1 MAKEVKINLR
11 LSMRVREALN
21 DEAEVED
28 ARIGTVTN
36 RLLQEELGRMMA
48 AGSDRCVM
56 KDTKEYQALMPRL
69 EGSYVLPTEPEINRY
84 IATRLDDKN
93 YPQVSLYFTKEQA
106 EFMAVLVKKQRIRGT
121 LYYDGNVKSYRYL
134 IVGMLLKNPLFADF
148 GLN

>member
-11 LSMRVREALN
+11 LSMRVREVLN

-28 ARIGTVTN
+28 TRIGTVTN

-48 AGSDRCVM
+48 VGADRCVM
-56 KDTKEYQALMPRL
+56 KDTKEYRALMPRL

-93 YPQVSLYFTKEQA
+93 YPQVSLYFTKEQK
-106 EFMAVLVKKQRIRGT
+106 EFMAGLVKKQRIRGT
-121 LYYDGNVKSYRYL
+121 LYYDGSVKSYRYL

>member
-28 ARIGTVTN
+28 TRIGTVTN

-48 AGSDRCVM
+48 VGADRCVM
-56 KDTKEYQALMPRL
+56 KDTKEYRALMPRL

-106 EFMAVLVKKQRIRGT
+106 EFMARLVKKQRIRGT
-121 LYYDGNVKSYRYL
+121 LYYDGSVKSYRYL

>member
-11 LSMRVREALN
+11 LSMRVREVLS

-28 ARIGTVTN
+28 TRIGTVTN

-48 AGSDRCVM
+48 VGADRCVM
-56 KDTKEYQALMPRL
+56 KDTKEYRALMPHL
-69 EGSYVLPTEPEINRY
+69 ERSYVLPTELEINRH
-84 IATRLDDKN
+84 ITTRLDDKN

-106 EFMAVLVKKQRIRGT
+106 EFMAGLVKKQRIRGT
-121 LYYDGNVKSYRYL
+121 LYYDGSVKSYRYV
-134 IVGMLLKNPLFADF
+134 IVGMLLKNPLLADF

>member
-1 MAKEVKINLR
+1 MAKEMKINLR
-11 LSMRVREALN
+11 LSMRVREVLN

-48 AGSDRCVM
+48 VGADRCVM
-56 KDTKEYQALMPRL
+56 KDTKEYRALADRINDC
-69 EGSYVLPTEPEINRY
+69 YVLPTEPEINRY

-106 EFMAVLVKKQRIRGT
+106 EFMAGLVKKQRIRGT
-121 LYYDGNVKSYRYL
+121 LYYDGSVKSYRYL

-148 GLN
+148 DLN

>member
-28 ARIGTVTN
+28 TRIGTVTN

-48 AGSDRCVM
+48 VGADRCVM
-56 KDTKEYQALMPRL
+56 KDTKEYRALMPRL
-69 EGSYVLPTEPEINRY
+69 EDSYVLPTEPEINRY

-121 LYYDGNVKSYRYL
+121 LYYDGSVKSYRYL

-148 GLN
+148 GMN

>member
-28 ARIGTVTN
+28 TRIGTVTN

-48 AGSDRCVM
+48 VGADRCVM
-56 KDTKEYQALMPRL
+56 KDTKEYRALMPRL

-121 LYYDGNVKSYRYL
+121 LYYDGSVKSYRYL

>member
-48 AGSDRCVM
+48 VGADRCVM
-56 KDTKEYQALMPRL
+56 KDTKEYRALMPRL
-69 EGSYVLPTEPEINRY
+69 EDSYVLPTEPEINRY

-106 EFMAVLVKKQRIRGT
+106 EFMVGLVKKQRIRGT
-121 LYYDGNVKSYRYL
+121 LYYDGSVKSYRYL

>member
-28 ARIGTVTN
+28 TRIGTVTN

-48 AGSDRCVM
+48 VGADRCVM
-56 KDTKEYQALMPRL
+56 KDTKEYRALMPRL

-93 YPQVSLYFTKEQA
+93 YPQVSLYFTKEQT
-106 EFMAVLVKKQRIRGT
+106 EFMAELVKKQRIRGT
-121 LYYDGNVKSYRYL
+121 LYYDGSVKSYRYL

>member
-11 LSMRVREALN
+11 LSMRVREVLN

-28 ARIGTVTN
+28 TRIGTVAN

-48 AGSDRCVM
+48 VGADRCVM
-56 KDTKEYQALMPRL
+56 KDTKEYRALMPHL
-69 EGSYVLPTEPEINRY
+69 EESYVLPTELEINRH
-84 IATRLDDKN
+84 ITTRLDDKN

-106 EFMAVLVKKQRIRGT
+106 EFMDGLVKKQRIRGT
-121 LYYDGNVKSYRYL
+121 LYYDGSVKSYRYV

>member
-48 AGSDRCVM
+48 VGADRCVM
-56 KDTKEYQALMPRL
+56 KDTKEYRALMPRL

-93 YPQVSLYFTKEQA
+93 YPQVSLYFTKEQE
-106 EFMAVLVKKQRIRGT
+106 EFMAGLVKKQRIRGT
-121 LYYDGNVKSYRYL
+121 LYYDGSVKSYRYL

-148 GLN
+148 GLD

>member
-11 LSMRVREALN
+11 LSMRVREVLN

-28 ARIGTVTN
+28 TRIGTVTN

-48 AGSDRCVM
+48 VGADRCVT
-56 KDTKEYQALMPRL
+56 KDTKEYRALIPHL
-69 EGSYVLPTEPEINRY
+69 EESYVLPTEAEINRY

-93 YPQVSLYFTKEQA
+93 YPQVSLYFAKEQA
-106 EFMAVLVKKQRIRGT
+106 EFMAGLVKKQRIRGT
-121 LYYDGNVKSYRYL
+121 LYYDGSVKSYRYL
-134 IVGMLLKNPLFADF
+134 IVGMLLKNLLFADF

>member
-11 LSMRVREALN
+11 LSMRVREVLN
-21 DEAEVED
+21 DEAEIED
-28 ARIGTVTN
+28 TRIGTVTN

-48 AGSDRCVM
+48 VGADRCVM
-56 KDTKEYQALMPRL
+56 KDTKEYRALMPHL

-93 YPQVSLYFTKEQA
+93 YPQVSLYFTKKQA
-106 EFMAVLVKKQRIRGT
+106 EFMAGLVKKQRIRGT
-121 LYYDGNVKSYRYL
+121 LYYDGSVKSYRYV
-134 IVGMLLKNPLFADF
+134 IVGMLLKNPLLADF

>member
-36 RLLQEELGRMMA
+36 RLLQEEIGRMMA
-48 AGSDRCVM
+48 VGADRCVM
-56 KDTKEYQALMPRL
+56 KDTKEYRALMPRL

-106 EFMAVLVKKQRIRGT
+106 EFMAGLVKKQRIRGT
-121 LYYDGNVKSYRYL
+121 LYYNGSVKSYRYL

>member
-28 ARIGTVTN
+28 TRIGTVTN

-48 AGSDRCVM
+48 VGADRCVM
-56 KDTKEYQALMPRL
+56 KDTKEYRALMPRL
-69 EGSYVLPTEPEINRY
+69 EGSYVVPTEPEINRY

-106 EFMAVLVKKQRIRGT
+106 EFMARLVKKQRIRGT
-121 LYYDGNVKSYRYL
+121 LYYDGSVKSYRYL

>member
-11 LSMRVREALN
+11 LSMRVREVLN

-28 ARIGTVTN
+28 TRIGTVTN

-48 AGSDRCVM
+48 VGADRCVM
-56 KDTKEYQALMPRL
+56 KDTKEYRALMPHL

-93 YPQVSLYFTKEQA
+93 YPQVSLYFTKKQA
-106 EFMAVLVKKQRIRGT
+106 EFMAGLVKKQRIRGT
-121 LYYDGNVKSYRYL
+121 LYYDGSVKSYRYV
-134 IVGMLLKNPLFADF
+134 IVGMLLKNPLLADF

>member
-1 MAKEVKINLR
+1 MAKEIKINLR
-11 LSMRVREALN
+11 LSMRVREVLN

-28 ARIGTVTN
+28 TRIGTVAN

-48 AGSDRCVM
+48 VGADRCVM
-56 KDTKEYQALMPRL
+56 KDTKEYRALMQHL
-69 EGSYVLPTEPEINRY
+69 EGSYVLPTELEINRH
-84 IATRLDDKN
+84 ITTRLDDKN

-106 EFMAVLVKKQRIRGT
+106 EFMDGLVKKQRIRGT
-121 LYYDGNVKSYRYL
+121 LYYDGSVKSYRYV

>member
-36 RLLQEELGRMMA
+36 RLLQEELGKMMA
-48 AGSDRCVM
+48 VGADRCVM
-56 KDTKEYQALMPRL
+56 KDTKEYRALMPRL
-69 EGSYVLPTEPEINRY
+69 EDSYVLPTEPEINRY

-106 EFMAVLVKKQRIRGT
+106 EFMAELVKKQRIRGT
-121 LYYDGNVKSYRYL
+121 LYYDGSVKSYRYL

>member
-28 ARIGTVTN
+28 TRIGTVTN

-48 AGSDRCVM
+48 VGADRCVM
-56 KDTKEYQALMPRL
+56 KDTKEYRALMPRL
-69 EGSYVLPTEPEINRY
+69 EDSYVLPTEPEINRY

-121 LYYDGNVKSYRYL
+121 LYYDGSVKSYRYL

>member
-11 LSMRVREALN
+11 LSMRVREVLN
-21 DEAEVED
+21 DEAEIED
-28 ARIGTVTN
+28 TRIGTVTN
-36 RLLQEELGRMMA
+36 RLLQEELGKMMA
-48 AGSDRCVM
+48 VGADRCMM
-56 KDTKEYQALMPRL
+56 KDTKEYRALMPHL

-106 EFMAVLVKKQRIRGT
+106 EFMAELVKKQRIRGT
-121 LYYDGNVKSYRYL
+121 LYYDGSVKSYRYV
-134 IVGMLLKNPLFADF
+134 IVGMLLKNPLLADF

>member
-11 LSMRVREALN
+11 LSMRVREVLN

-28 ARIGTVTN
+28 TRIGTVTN

-48 AGSDRCVM
+48 VGADRCVM
-56 KDTKEYQALMPRL
+56 KDTKEYWALMPHL

-93 YPQVSLYFTKEQA
+93 YPQVSLYFTKSRQSSWP
-106 EFMAVLVKKQRIRGT
+106 
-121 LYYDGNVKSYRYL
+121 DW
-134 IVGMLLKNPLFADF
+134 
-148 GLN
+148 

>member
-28 ARIGTVTN
+28 TRIGTVTN

-48 AGSDRCVM
+48 VGADRCVM
-56 KDTKEYQALMPRL
+56 KDTKEYRALMPRL

-106 EFMAVLVKKQRIRGT
+106 EFMAELVKRQRIRGT
-121 LYYDGNVKSYRYL
+121 LYYDGSVKSYRYL

-148 GLN
+148 DLN

>member
-11 LSMRVREALN
+11 LSMRVREVLN

-28 ARIGTVTN
+28 TRIGTVTN

-48 AGSDRCVM
+48 VGADRCVM
-56 KDTKEYQALMPRL
+56 KDTKEYRALMPHL
-69 EGSYVLPTEPEINRY
+69 EGSYVLPTELEIKRH
-84 IATRLDDKN
+84 ITTRLDDKN
-93 YPQVSLYFTKEQA
+93 YPQVSLYFTKEQE
-106 EFMAVLVKKQRIRGT
+106 EFMAGLVKKQRIRGT
-121 LYYDGNVKSYRYL
+121 LYYDGSVKSYRYV

>member
-11 LSMRVREALN
+11 LSMRVREVLN

-28 ARIGTVTN
+28 TRIGTVTN

-48 AGSDRCVM
+48 VGADRCVT
-56 KDTKEYQALMPRL
+56 KDTKEYRALIPHL
-69 EGSYVLPTEPEINRY
+69 EESYVLPTEAEINRY

-106 EFMAVLVKKQRIRGT
+106 ECMAGLVKKQRIRGT
-121 LYYDGNVKSYRYL
+121 LYYDGSVKSYRYL
-134 IVGMLLKNPLFADF
+134 IVGMLLKNLLFADF

>member
-11 LSMRVREALN
+11 LSMRVREVLN
-21 DEAEVED
+21 NEAEVED
-28 ARIGTVTN
+28 TRIGTVTN

-48 AGSDRCVM
+48 VGADRCVM
-56 KDTKEYQALMPRL
+56 KDTKEYRALMPHP
-69 EGSYVLPTEPEINRY
+69 EGNYVLPTELEINRY

-106 EFMAVLVKKQRIRGT
+106 EFMAELVKKQRIRGT
-121 LYYDGNVKSYRYL
+121 IYYDGSVKSYRYL

>member
-28 ARIGTVTN
+28 TRIGTVTN

-48 AGSDRCVM
+48 VGADRCVM
-56 KDTKEYQALMPRL
+56 KDTKEYRALMPRL

-106 EFMAVLVKKQRIRGT
+106 EFMAELVKKQRIRGT
-121 LYYDGNVKSYRYL
+121 LYYDGSVKSYRYL

>member
-28 ARIGTVTN
+28 TRIGTVTN

-48 AGSDRCVM
+48 VGADRCVM
-56 KDTKEYQALMPRL
+56 KDTKEYRALMPRL

-93 YPQVSLYFTKEQA
+93 YPQVSLYFTKEQV
-106 EFMAVLVKKQRIRGT
+106 EFMAGLVKKQRIRGT
-121 LYYDGNVKSYRYL
+121 LYYDGSVKSYRYL
-134 IVGMLLKNPLFADF
+134 IVGMLLKNPLFVDF

>member
-11 LSMRVREALN
+11 LSMRVREVLG

-28 ARIGTVTN
+28 TRVGTVTN
-36 RLLQEELGRMMA
+36 RLLQEELAKMMTV
-48 AGSDRCVM
+48 GTVRCVM
-56 KDTKEYQALMPRL
+56 KDTKEYRALVDRINDC
-69 EGSYVLPTEPEINRY
+69 YVLPTEPEINRY

-106 EFMAVLVKKQRIRGT
+106 EFMAELVKKQRIRGT
-121 LYYDGNVKSYRYL
+121 LNYDGSVRSYRYL